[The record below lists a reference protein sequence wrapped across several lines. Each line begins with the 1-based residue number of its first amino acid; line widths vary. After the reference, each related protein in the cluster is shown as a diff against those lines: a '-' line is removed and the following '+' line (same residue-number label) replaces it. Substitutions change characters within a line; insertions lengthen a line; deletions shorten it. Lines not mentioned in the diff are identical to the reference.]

1 MSKYRCFNFVSKR
14 SRYDQLNI
22 LISEEI
28 FIYVVHSRMTKYF
41 FLDSGRCEEC
51 IIGLVF
57 YGMRNEIAIDKMKI
71 FVQAH
76 ESLDKK
82 NNN

>member
-1 MSKYRCFNFVSKR
+1 
-14 SRYDQLNI
+14 
-22 LISEEI
+22 
-28 FIYVVHSRMTKYF
+28 MTKYF

-51 IIGLVF
+51 IIGFVL

-76 ESLDKK
+76 ESWDKK